1 MFYFV
6 LGASFVYTTINIIHI
21 PLLNQQIFQIG
32 MIQKNYSKYKWA
44 NIFERMP
51 STFLF
56 LALFAQQL
64 QLVSYYSV
72 SVNLV
77 HLRWTVDH
85 IKVVLKIIKPF
96 HVVYVHE

>member
-1 MFYFV
+1 MGQDFWENA
-6 LGASFVYTTINIIHI
+6 LPNT
-21 PLLNQQIFQIG
+21 
-32 MIQKNYSKYKWA
+32 
-44 NIFERMP
+44 
-51 STFLF
+51 F